1 MPNNNHYVFSQEVID
16 MVTVSVQTCL
26 ILEHASEYEKA
37 DFIDKMVRLLP
48 LLYLKT
54 IVLDNEPNQFDG
66 YLQNFVTEDDYN
78 YVAQNVRDLL
88 GNDDAYLEVFMSDMQ
103 YSDTPITTFISE
115 NLADIYQELKDMA
128 GNFQT
133 GNEAVM
139 EEALS
144 NVLDSFRTHWGQKL
158 LNALRALHA
167 CKVESR
173 D

>member
-16 MVTVSVQTCL
+16 MVTISVQTCL

-133 GNEAVM
+133 DNEAVM